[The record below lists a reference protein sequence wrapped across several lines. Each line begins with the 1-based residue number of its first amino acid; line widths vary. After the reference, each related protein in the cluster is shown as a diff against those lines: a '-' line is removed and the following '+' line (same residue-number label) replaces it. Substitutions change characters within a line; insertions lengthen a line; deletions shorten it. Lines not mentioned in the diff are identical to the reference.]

1 MSLRGNGTGRL
12 LVFVF
17 LVVLIGL
24 NAPGLLSQSQIES
37 PEAPRVTYVLLPKS
51 RCVVAPPALPAD
63 KCPAGTLPPSEFITA
78 INWIAA
84 DGSDFEGAIGYKDI
98 NKDIIK
104 VTFRVIEATVV
115 KDAPPGTFKAGQIFS
130 FEPPAQTSDTG
141 EFGFRI
147 FTTVPQD
154 VTLEVTLEDAKKN
167 VSQPKVFSFKAV
179 GPEPIISGIVFPA
192 EIPLGAEQNVLVGFI
207 DREGQLSRVFFQLV
221 NFDPKRVG
229 DCTLPTDPNGID
241 VSVSEQVLG
250 KIEGQLSFPISCTSA
265 QRIVLKIVL
274 VDRQGNRSEQ
284 SVLRQNDRFEFIA
297 GRKIADG
304 LFFLDQFGEVGSAL
318 GQFRSPQGIAVDS
331 KGFIYVADTENHRIQ
346 VFDPSTFKPTEKRPV
361 AVWGSRCLLRT
372 GEGCRDP
379 DGGGPLVPGDG
390 QFDGPT
396 DVVVDAAGNVYVVDS
411 GNHRIQKFD
420 STGRFLGKWGT
431 RGSGDGQFE
440 TPLGIA
446 LDSSGKIA
454 YVADKGNHRIQ
465 RFDISDIR
473 TVRFLGKWGSECN
486 LTVTPPT
493 GRCVD
498 PDGGGPLQTGDGQ
511 FFEPQAVA
519 VDSAGN
525 VYVADTGNHRVQKF
539 DANGKFLV
547 KWGRSGFAQGQFDVP
562 RGLAFTRQGGLLVVD
577 QNNHRVQEFDL
588 DGKFVRQWGVQ
599 GNGEG
604 EFNAPQDIAIDSAG
618 NIYIV
623 ELLNNRVQ
631 KLGDLK

>member
-1 MSLRGNGTGRL
+1 MSLRGNGPGRL

-284 SVLRQNDRFEFIA
+284 SALRQSDRFEFIA
-297 GRKIADG
+297 GRKVADG
-304 LFFLDQFGEVGSAL
+304 LFFLDQFGESGSAL
-318 GQFRSPQGIAVDS
+318 GQFQRPQGIAVDS

-396 DVVVDAAGNVYVVDS
+396 DVIVDAAGNVYVVDS